1 MTGLLIFS
9 LILITLHVF
18 SLRAI
23 IKTNN
28 EETLIE
34 NVKKVED
41 ISSSDEKT
49 EEVSFNLLFPVLI
62 IVILSLIEIAYFA
75 FAVYVIKDYV
85 LIIGASVLTGY
96 NLYALVRFFPK
107 LRLFFKSPVEYF
119 KEKTDT
125 FDNILNFV
133 MAVFEILFCIYVIV
147 KIFMKYNFY

>member
-28 EETLIE
+28 EETLIG
-34 NVKKVED
+34 NIKKVEG

-49 EEVSFNLLFPVLI
+49 EGVSFNLLFPVLI

-133 MAVFEILFCIYVIV
+133 MAVLEILFCIYVIV

>member
-1 MTGLLIFS
+1 MTGLIIFS

-28 EETLIE
+28 EETLIG
-34 NVKKVED
+34 NVKKVEG

-49 EEVSFNLLFPVLI
+49 EGVSFNLLFPVLI

-75 FAVYVIKDYV
+75 FAVYVIKDYA
-85 LIIGASVLTGY
+85 LILGASVLTGY

>member
-1 MTGLLIFS
+1 MTGLIIFS

-28 EETLIE
+28 EEALIG

-49 EEVSFNLLFPVLI
+49 EGVSFNLLFPVLI
-62 IVILSLIEIAYFA
+62 IVILSLVEIAYFA

-85 LIIGASVLTGY
+85 LILGASVLTGY

>member
-28 EETLIE
+28 EETLIG
-34 NVKKVED
+34 NIKKVEG

-49 EEVSFNLLFPVLI
+49 EGVSFNLLFPVLI

>member
-28 EETLIE
+28 EETLIG
-34 NVKKVED
+34 NVKKVEG

-49 EEVSFNLLFPVLI
+49 EGVSFNLLFPVLI

-85 LIIGASVLTGY
+85 LILGASVLTGY

-133 MAVFEILFCIYVIV
+133 MAVLEILFCIYVIV

>member
-1 MTGLLIFS
+1 MTGLIIFS

-28 EETLIE
+28 EETLIG
-34 NVKKVED
+34 NVKKVEG

-49 EEVSFNLLFPVLI
+49 EGVSFNLLFPVLI

-75 FAVYVIKDYV
+75 FAVYVIKDYA

>member
-1 MTGLLIFS
+1 MTGLIIFS

-34 NVKKVED
+34 NVKKVEG

-49 EEVSFNLLFPVLI
+49 EGVSFNLLFPVLI

>member
-49 EEVSFNLLFPVLI
+49 EGVSFNLLFPVLI

>member
-28 EETLIE
+28 EETLIG
-34 NVKKVED
+34 NIKKVEG

-49 EEVSFNLLFPVLI
+49 EGVSFNLLFPVLI

-85 LIIGASVLTGY
+85 LILGASVLTGY

>member
-28 EETLIE
+28 EETLIG
-34 NVKKVED
+34 NVKKVEG

-49 EEVSFNLLFPVLI
+49 EGVSFNLLFPVLI

-85 LIIGASVLTGY
+85 LILGASVLTGY

-107 LRLFFKSPVEYF
+107 LQLFFKSPVEYF

-133 MAVFEILFCIYVIV
+133 MAVLEILFCIYVIV

>member
-1 MTGLLIFS
+1 MTGLIIFS

-28 EETLIE
+28 EETLIG
-34 NVKKVED
+34 NVKKVEG

-49 EEVSFNLLFPVLI
+49 EGVSFNLLFPVLI